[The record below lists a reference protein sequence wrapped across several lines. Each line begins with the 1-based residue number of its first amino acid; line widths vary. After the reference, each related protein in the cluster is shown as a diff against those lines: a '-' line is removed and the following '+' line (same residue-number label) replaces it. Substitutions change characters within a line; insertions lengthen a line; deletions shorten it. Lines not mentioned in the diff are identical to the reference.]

1 MRNAFPPETLAML
14 NLFVARSEESEEDAP
29 ATAPDDQLVQKIR
42 THFLDVSAEQW
53 LEITLKVCRRRPV
66 HPGAR

>member
-1 MRNAFPPETLAML
+1 MRNAFPRETLAML
-14 NLFVARSEESEEDAP
+14 NLFVARSEESEDDAP